1 MKQKAKVLGVASLG
15 AAMLLSVA
23 ACGSNNNDN
32 QASGNAASPTVQSS
46 NNESGNKASGE
57 KVKLRVVTITT
68 DENRN
73 NIMEQYIKPN
83 IAQALPNVEV
93 EFEPGGGGED
103 MANKLKTYN
112 ASGDMPDVFWDDA
125 GFFIPL
131 KNTGSIMDLTPYI
144 TKDGFLDKY
153 DVPGALKHIDGK
165 IYSLSSGSDTYF
177 TPVIFYHKDMF
188 EKAGVQVPTTF
199 DQLLEAAKKLN
210 DNDMVPAVTPG
221 KGGWGPQ
228 LFLLQQM
235 IQIGDP
241 QAMEDLVTNKAD
253 FTNPSVIEGASCI
266 EQLVKAGFF
275 PKGIANLD
283 YGPAMEMFT
292 SKKAAMLLM
301 FTWELPNLAKD
312 DTVDFFPFPSASDK
326 YDSTKFVQYW
336 GSPLNGYA
344 VNAKT
349 EHPEEAVQLAEFLAT
364 MDAKYFESTGA
375 PVSLNTGDTAKEPG
389 PLMKKFVD
397 WYNPIPTKISSLA
410 LNSLDA
416 KVSAELGSQGASL
429 LTGEYTAEQFAKAMQ
444 NVWSQNTWFN
454 Q

>member
-1 MKQKAKVLGVASLG
+1 MSKKTKMLSVLLLS
-15 AAMLLSVA
+15 AMLVSVT
-23 ACGSNNNDN
+23 ACSSSKDD
-32 QASGNAASPTVQSS
+32 TQSS
-46 NNESGNKASGE
+46 GQSDSPAGQTAGNKDNGE
-57 KVKLRVVTITT
+57 KIKLRVVTITT

-73 NIMEQYIKPN
+73 NIMEKYIKPN
-83 IAQALPNVEV
+83 VAKEFPNVEI

-131 KNTGSIMDLTPYI
+131 KSTGSILDLTSYI
-144 TKDGFLDKY
+144 TKDGFLNKY
-153 DVPGALKHIDGK
+153 DVPDALKHVDGK

-188 EKAGVQVPTTF
+188 EQAGVQVPKTF
-199 DQLLEAAKKLN
+199 DELLDATKKLTSK
-210 DNDMVPAVTPG
+210 DIVPAVTPG
-221 KGGWGPQ
+221 KDGWGPQ
-228 LFLLQQM
+228 LYMLQQM

-241 QAMEDLVTNKAD
+241 QAMQDLVANKTD
-253 FTNPSVIEGASCI
+253 FNNPSVKAGVDRIV
-266 EQLVKAGFF
+266 QLVKAGFF

-292 SKKAAMLLM
+292 SKKAAMLMM

-326 YDSTKFVQYW
+326 YDPTKYVQFW

-344 VNAKT
+344 VSAKT
-349 EHPEEAVQLAEFLAT
+349 KHPDEAVKLAEFLAT
-364 MDAKYFESTGA
+364 MDAEYFQSNGA
-375 PVSLNTGDTAKEPG
+375 PVSLKTGANLPEPS
-389 PLMKKFVD
+389 PLMKKFID
-397 WYNPIPTKISSLA
+397 WYNPIPTKIPSLA

-416 KVSAELGSQGASL
+416 KTSAELATQGANL
-429 LTGEYTAEQFAKAMQ
+429 LTGEYAADQFAAALQKA
-444 NVWSQNTWFN
+444 WSENTWFK